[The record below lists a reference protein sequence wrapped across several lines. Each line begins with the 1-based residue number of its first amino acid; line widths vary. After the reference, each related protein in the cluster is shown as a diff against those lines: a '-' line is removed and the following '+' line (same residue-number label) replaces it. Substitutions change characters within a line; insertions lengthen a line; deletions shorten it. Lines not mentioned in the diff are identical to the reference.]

1 MKGLHAS
8 VGIAN
13 SELFRGS
20 DSENT
25 PVVLA
30 DIPDFRNALDWAKAG
45 GEETFNA
52 SQVSLKAY
60 TKPPASCP
68 QYEECPIF
76 VQVFG

>member
-8 VGIAN
+8 AGIAN
-13 SELFRGS
+13 AELFRGS

-60 TKPPASCP
+60 AKPARELPA
-68 QYEECPIF
+68 I
-76 VQVFG
+76 